1 MRRHDTVVTLFN
13 IWNHFEGASGQNVC
27 LLKTPYAIEIQF
39 VVDASPCDP
48 AVLSV
53 VFGFNLSRNHLQE
66 VTVNKWK
73 CTIEVSKLSCSQGK
87 ILCSPAHEVEN
98 LKPDLI
104 RLELDYYGYLC
115 YTKVMAKSMSKYYL
129 TLLYTMPLI
138 IISLPTFLL
147 VNSFLYTVHKQDSCQ
162 YCIVGKESKLLL
174 RYSFIAWRQKCDI
187 SSLTEFDDCLYWH
200 F

>member
-1 MRRHDTVVTLFN
+1 MLAHVTQRCYRLCL
-13 IWNHFEGASGQNVC
+13 ASIYQEITSKKLLWISENVQS
-27 LLKTPYAIEIQF
+27 KSQ
-39 VVDASPCDP
+39 
-48 AVLSV
+48 
-53 VFGFNLSRNHLQE
+53 
-66 VTVNKWK
+66 
-73 CTIEVSKLSCSQGK
+73 KLSCSHGK

-115 YTKVMAKSMSKYYL
+115 YTKVMAKSMSKCYL
-129 TLLYTMPLI
+129 TLLCTMPLI

-162 YCIVGKESKLLL
+162 YCIVGKESELLL

>member
-1 MRRHDTVVTLFN
+1 MRRHDTVVTLSN
-13 IWNHFEGASGQNVC
+13 KWNHFEGASGQNVC

-39 VVDASPCDP
+39 VVDASPYDP

-73 CTIEVSKLSCSQGK
+73 CTIEVSKLSCSHGK

-129 TLLYTMPLI
+129 TLLHTMPLI

-147 VNSFLYTVHKQDSCQ
+147 VNSFLYTVYKQLPILYSWKREQ
-162 YCIVGKESKLLL
+162 VATEVLFYCMET
-174 RYSFIAWRQKCDI
+174 KCDI